1 MNNKEITIQDIL
13 KNEGIRPLDKR
24 IMIYEYLVKRK
35 NHPTV
40 DIIYNDLKSVSP
52 SLSKTTVYNTINL
65 LLEKR
70 LVQALNIEGNEL
82 RYDADT
88 SFHGHFKCIKC
99 GEVFDF
105 VLENKQLP
113 SLPLDGFTTHRA
125 QYHIEGICRECNAIT
140 QN

>member
-1 MNNKEITIQDIL
+1 MNNKKTSIQDIL

-40 DIIYNDLKSVSP
+40 DMIYNDLKSSSP

-70 LVQALNIEGNEL
+70 LIQALTIEGNEL

-88 SFHGHFKCIKC
+88 SFHGHFKCSKC
-99 GEVFDF
+99 GEVYDF
-105 VLENKQLP
+105 ELKSSQLP
-113 SLPLDGFTTHRA
+113 KLPLAGFTTQHA
-125 QYHIEGICRECNAIT
+125 QYQVEGICQSCNAIA

>member
-1 MNNKEITIQDIL
+1 MNNKETSIQDIL

-35 NHPTV
+35 NHPTA
-40 DIIYNDLKSVSP
+40 DMIYNDLKATSP

-65 LLEKR
+65 LLEKH
-70 LVQALNIEGNEL
+70 LIQSLNIEGNEL

-88 SFHGHFKCIKC
+88 SFHGHFKCTHC
-99 GEVFDF
+99 EEVYDF
-105 VLENKQLP
+105 RLDPEQMP
-113 SLPLDGFTTHRA
+113 DLPLEGFTPYRA
-125 QYHIEGICRECNAIT
+125 QYQIEGICSKCSTIA